1 MGWGGILTSF
11 LLNTMCNYVFI
22 FSITF
27 LLRCWF
33 IHTLLTVQ
41 LRCDLLDQV
50 PTTLSIKFQVHRWF
64 FSHHLQL
71 CCYHVIKFL
80 LLLTAVTQLTATFL
94 TKTCVTT
101 CNDVVIVSAKFQ
113 LRCWFFSH
121 HLQLRCDLLDQ
132 VPTTLLTLATQL
144 ATTLFSLCHNLQLRC
159 YLLDQV
165 PTTLLVLLTPL
176 ATTLWPSRSSSNHV
190 VHQVPSASLVPH
202 NFVWGSCFWF
212 CIPGSFSSSSRLLT
226 HSHYHN
232 FTHTNLTYNN
242 FTLP

>member
-132 VPTTLLTLATQL
+132 VPTTLSIK
-144 ATTLFSLCHNLQLRC
+144 F
-159 YLLDQV
+159 QV
-165 PTTLLVLLTPL
+165 HRWFPTTLCGVLVFDSV
-176 ATTLWPSRSSSNHV
+176 SRA
-190 VHQVPSASLVPH
+190 PPPPPASLH
-202 NFVWGSCFWF
+202 
-212 CIPGSFSSSSRLLT
+212 IHT
-226 HSHYHN
+226 TITSH
-232 FTHTNLTYNN
+232 TQTSHTQT
-242 FTLP
+242 